1 MYLRICYI
9 QYEVICWVWL
19 LEEKNGQRCIAVVLA
34 SISILLCNINN
45 IFMFNVVVIVE
56 VQICGGAVQK
66 NSVVY
71 RWYMMG
77 LNPCQ
82 TGGNESN
89 KR

>member
-1 MYLRICYI
+1 MVIGRKKWAALHCSGARINI
-9 QYEVICWVWL
+9 HL
-19 LEEKNGQRCIAVVLA
+19 VV
-34 SISILLCNINN
+34 CNINN

-77 LNPCQ
+77 LNPRQ